1 MVAIWK
7 GGVPMLTHEGHR
19 ARMRERF
26 LKDGLSDM
34 AEHEV
39 LELLLYAVI
48 PRRDTNETA
57 HELIERFGSLTGVFE
72 AERDA
77 LLLVRGI
84 GEGAA
89 TYLAAVGQAA
99 RRYAAAKIS
108 GEEDKG
114 EVFDTP
120 QKIAA
125 YLFPRY
131 MGVGVERVYLLLFDN
146 ALHLLD
152 CYRVIDGSVS
162 GVPLSMRKI
171 AERALMKGAAAAVL
185 AHNHPGGVAVPSGD
199 DIRLTR
205 ELDEAFRML
214 EIPLLEHFV
223 FTEHAFAPIMSSVRA
238 GQERE
243 YAASSLLD
251 IYRRR
256 KEHLHA
262 ISEDG
267 EDREYE

>member
-1 MVAIWK
+1 
-7 GGVPMLTHEGHR
+7 
-19 ARMRERF
+19 MRER
-26 LKDGLSDM
+26 LLREGLFAM

-57 HELIERFGSLTGVFE
+57 HALLERFGSLTAVFE

-77 LLLVRGI
+77 LLSVNGV
-84 GEGAA
+84 GESAA
-89 TYLAAVGQAA
+89 TYLFAVGQSA
-99 RRYAAAKIS
+99 RRYAAEKMS
-108 GEEDKG
+108 GKENKG

-131 MGVGVERVYLLLFDN
+131 LGIGVERVYLLLFDN
-146 ALHLLD
+146 SLHLLD

-162 GVPLSMRKI
+162 GVPITMRKI
-171 AERALMKGAAAAVL
+171 AERAFQKGAAAAVL
-185 AHNHPGGVAVPSGD
+185 AHNHPGGLAVPSGD

-238 GQERE
+238 GGEEQ
-243 YAASSLLD
+243 YASSSLLD
-251 IYRRR
+251 VYRRR
-256 KEHLHA
+256 RERLHSIA
-262 ISEDG
+262 E
-267 EDREYE
+267 EYAEE